1 MSRDEFVKRVDPFV
15 KNFQGTK
22 IDSFIVSFYLDCEQ
36 STAID
41 PWISFAIARRVERIF
56 FFKISKILLTKQAR
70 VRRTNKLGW
79 RKKNKEGEGL
89 M

>member
-56 FFKISKILLTKQAR
+56 FFKNQQNIINQTSPCKAH
-70 VRRTNKLGW
+70 
-79 RKKNKEGEGL
+79 
-89 M
+89 